1 MPVKLLNLEPDGFH
15 ADAPDISGGGEV
27 HVWRI
32 WLDQHP
38 AVVRQLWGMLS
49 DAERAR
55 ALQFRFARDRDR
67 FIVAH
72 AALRSILSRYLGIA
86 PADVRFHTSAYGKPV
101 IDADTVIRF
110 NLSHSG
116 DLALCA
122 IAGEREVGVDVEQIR
137 PDLEWEGL
145 ARRFFS
151 ADEVAALEALD
162 PGDRLDGF
170 MRCWTRK
177 EAYLKARGEGLALP
191 LDSFSVLPAPDP
203 SIAER
208 WQIVDL
214 TPAPA
219 YVAALAV
226 EGDVRVMRCTDWNQM
241 QARAVTF

>member
-1 MPVKLLNLEPDGFH
+1 M
-15 ADAPDISGGGEV
+15 

-32 WLDQHP
+32 RLDQQL
-38 AVVRQLWGMLS
+38 AVMCLLWEMLS
-49 DAERAR
+49 DDERAR
-55 ALQFRFARDRDR
+55 AAQFRFARDRDR

-72 AALRSILSRYLGIA
+72 AALRSILSGYLGIA
-86 PADVRFHTSAYGKPV
+86 PSSVRFRTSAYGKPA
-101 IDADTVIRF
+101 IDGTPFLRF

-122 IAGEREVGVDVEQIR
+122 IAGEREVGVDIEQIR
-137 PDLEWEGL
+137 SDLDWEGL

-151 ADEVAALEALD
+151 AEEVAALEALD
-162 PGDRLDGF
+162 PGDRLEGF
-170 MRCWTRK
+170 IRCWTRK

-226 EGDVRVMRCTDWNQM
+226 EGSVRMMHCTDWRHM
-241 QARAVTF
+241 QALAL